1 MLVAN
6 SYYGLPSINVGGDV
20 IFWTKDIDASAQLN
34 TNDISGSDQS
44 NADGSAQPDIDR
56 SIQSDKEIQFLE
68 EASLRNSNT
77 SLFYLSIN
85 RMLKKANEI
94 VNKILSDGKLAKNY
108 EAHYIYTHFLSYK
121 RAIFYFSEFDDG
133 EPIKNYWKGFKNQI
147 IYEAQKPHRR
157 DTILNYIIRWRKNGP
172 ECDNPLRDPDV
183 NISDILQ
190 KCQSFK
196 DPPLYNNNPYTVYSD
211 NFIKAFLLPKLIQ
224 EAKGGT
230 SILDLS
236 ESEYNSSE
244 QGYDSDSV
252 ELDIKDS
259 DSFEPY
265 VFLLGSSGSNSPGS
279 PQGSDTLSD
288 DW

>member
-85 RMLKKANEI
+85 RI
-94 VNKILSDGKLAKNY
+94 
-108 EAHYIYTHFLSYK
+108 
-121 RAIFYFSEFDDG
+121 
-133 EPIKNYWKGFKNQI
+133 
-147 IYEAQKPHRR
+147 
-157 DTILNYIIRWRKNGP
+157 WRKNGP

>member
-34 TNDISGSDQS
+34 TNDIS
-44 NADGSAQPDIDR
+44 
-56 SIQSDKEIQFLE
+56 
-68 EASLRNSNT
+68 
-77 SLFYLSIN
+77 
-85 RMLKKANEI
+85 
-94 VNKILSDGKLAKNY
+94 
-108 EAHYIYTHFLSYK
+108 
-121 RAIFYFSEFDDG
+121 
-133 EPIKNYWKGFKNQI
+133 
-147 IYEAQKPHRR
+147 
-157 DTILNYIIRWRKNGP
+157 
-172 ECDNPLRDPDV
+172 
-183 NISDILQ
+183 
-190 KCQSFK
+190 
-196 DPPLYNNNPYTVYSD
+196 
-211 NFIKAFLLPKLIQ
+211 
-224 EAKGGT
+224 
-230 SILDLS
+230 DLS

-288 DW
+288 DWFNRGFPRSKQTTTLVSRIIDKRKLMAEAKQPNIQAAGCSILELNRFTTIPNCPNDEFPTQIHDEDYRYECLMAGFIVSNEDVALPIQYNNPDIEALLFPDLFPRSEKIVRVQTPYR